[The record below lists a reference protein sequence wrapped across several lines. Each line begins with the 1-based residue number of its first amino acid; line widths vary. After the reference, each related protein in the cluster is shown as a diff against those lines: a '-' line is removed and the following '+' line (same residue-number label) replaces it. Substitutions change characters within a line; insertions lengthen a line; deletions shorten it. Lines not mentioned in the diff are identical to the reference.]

1 MLRNSNTEI
10 AIADRF
16 IGRQLG
22 SRSGISKSA
31 ISNDRSTDQSNDH
44 DDIAWADRSEFW
56 LQKIAP
62 KSRQFLKRAGIAEP
76 LILTGHGV
84 SLRIDHGS
92 LLVRNGFTHYPQDR
106 EEWRFFSGDWRLPSR
121 IVLLDVDGG
130 ISFAALSWLQHC
142 QIPMVQIDWRGEVTN
157 IVGTIGTAVNSRLAQ
172 RQIAAARS
180 GRQCIRIAHGLILQ
194 KVANSIVTLRS
205 AFPNSPIAK
214 YTVQKLSAE
223 LANLKRRIPPTVGHL
238 RGIEGRVGFAYFNA
252 WRSHPL
258 NWSNTGRR
266 PIPDDWRSIGRRSSK
281 VAKQSNPNRWATHPF
296 NAMLNY
302 AYGVLET
309 QVRCRIV
316 ASGLDPMIGYLHSNY
331 GGKQGLVFD
340 LMEPVR
346 PIVDRKVLE
355 FVQRETFEPADFV
368 LLDDG
373 VCRLNPQLARN
384 VARVIDVSADVQ
396 KCVGSFVRSL
406 N

>member
-1 MLRNSNTEI
+1 MLRNSTADI
-10 AIADRF
+10 AIADRT
-16 IGRQLG
+16 IDRQ
-22 SRSGISKSA
+22 SGSKSA
-31 ISNDRSTDQSNDH
+31 ISKSATSDDQSTDQSNDH
-44 DDIAWADRSEFW
+44 DDHSWADRSEFW
-56 LQKIAP
+56 LQKIVP
-62 KSRQFLKRAGIAEP
+62 KSLQFLKRAGIAEP

-106 EEWRFFSGDWRLPSR
+106 EEWRFFPGDWRLPSR

-142 QIPMVQIDWRGEVTN
+142 QIPLVQIDWRGEVTN
-157 IVGTIGTAVNSRLAQ
+157 IVGTIGTAVNSGLAQ
-172 RQIAAARS
+172 RQIAARA
-180 GRQCIRIAHGLILQ
+180 GRQCERIAHGLIVQ
-194 KVANSIVTLRS
+194 KVANSIATLRS
-205 AFPNSPIAK
+205 AFSKSPVAK
-214 YTVQKLSAE
+214 STIQKLSAE
-223 LANLKRRIPPTVGHL
+223 LANLKRRCPPTVGHL

-258 NWSNTGRR
+258 NWSNTRR
-266 PIPDDWRSIGRRSSK
+266 RSIPDDWRSIGRRSSK
-281 VAKQSNPNRWATHPF
+281 VAKQSNPNRYATHPL

-309 QVRCRIV
+309 QVRRRIV
-316 ASGLDPMIGYLHSNY
+316 ALGLDPAIGYLHGNY
-331 GGKQGLVFD
+331 RGKQGLVYD
-340 LMEPVR
+340 LMEPMR
-346 PIVDRKVLE
+346 PIVDRRVLE
-355 FVQRETFEPADFV
+355 FVQREIFEPGDFV

-384 VARVIDVSADVQ
+384 VVRMIDVSAEVHTA
-396 KCVGSFVRSL
+396 VGRFVRLL